1 MLLVDLE
8 VQVNRK
14 VKEDWHINMV
24 VGYYVIQQAIENN
37 LNEPQK
43 EMVKKKCTS
52 LKSNTMEISNS
63 IP

>member
-1 MLLVDLE
+1 
-8 VQVNRK
+8 
-14 VKEDWHINMV
+14 MV